1 MDNETLAG
9 NSLLPAS
16 CRSWA
21 GAVPV
26 LVEND
31 GTNSD
36 RQIAAD
42 DHQIGGDS
50 SYGCVCIMKL
60 DKALVVLSSL

>member
-9 NSLLPAS
+9 NSLSPAS

-21 GAVPV
+21 AVPF
-26 LVEND
+26 LLEND

-50 SYGCVCIMKL
+50 SYGCLCIMKL
-60 DKALVVLSSL
+60 DKAVVVLSSL